1 MPTIVYS
8 TRQKE
13 VLSEIEKVFKR
24 LRPEATD
31 VRAEYNNRTMV
42 GTDTG
47 RTWMARFY
55 IYSSGRV
62 AGKFH
67 MFSGYYDNLL
77 VTDRE
82 IKISEKG
89 FDLYKIKS

>member
-1 MPTIVYS
+1 MPVIAIS
-8 TRQKE
+8 ERQQL
-13 VLSEIEKVFKR
+13 VLSEIERVFKR

-31 VRAEYNNRTMV
+31 VRVEYNNRTIV
-42 GTDTG
+42 GTPTG

-67 MFSGYYDNLL
+67 MFDGYYSKLL
-77 VTDRE
+77 ITDQE

-89 FDLYKIKS
+89 FDLFKINS